1 MQETLNLDQNPPL
14 HKTSVS
20 GSTSDKDWTGNKN
33 SIFKTLGASSH
44 TEKEREENDFYATDP
59 KAIELLCE
67 LEKFNEW
74 IWENA
79 CGEGHLSKEL
89 QKQGYQVYSSDL
101 IDRGYGHSGI
111 DFLQYNKTWH
121 GDIITNP
128 PYKFAKE
135 FIEKSLEILGE
146 GNKCAMFLK
155 IQFLEGKARKKLFTK
170 YPPKK
175 IYVSSSRLL
184 CAKNA
189 DFDGMKAGGGSAVAY
204 AWFIWEKGFQG
215 QTTIEW
221 FN

>member
-111 DFLQYNKTWH
+111 DFLQYDKAWH

-128 PYKFAKE
+128 PYVT
-135 FIEKSLEILGE
+135 S
-146 GNKCAMFLK
+146 
-155 IQFLEGKARKKLFTK
+155 
-170 YPPKK
+170 
-175 IYVSSSRLL
+175 
-184 CAKNA
+184 
-189 DFDGMKAGGGSAVAY
+189 
-204 AWFIWEKGFQG
+204 
-215 QTTIEW
+215 
-221 FN
+221 